1 MSQVITSNGEKFIKS
16 TYNGFS
22 ILIREKDNYINATK
36 MVQEINQ
43 ITQKRRQLKKCFQGK
58 DFNDYIEELEKYN
71 RVKFD
76 PVYYDLEKGYNK
88 TVSGRYVHPKIINYI
103 AYWASPKYQVIVSKI
118 MDSINERAKL
128 KNISDNDNLNEI
140 INKLNEENKELRDK
154 ITEQEKTIEEQ
165 EETIIEQEE
174 TIEEQDIK
182 IFNESVRVNINNRKL
197 TIHQEDGLIK
207 ISANNS
213 RKFKDIIAQYNFPAS
228 MNVKMSIKKEFN
240 IKNLNNVPEEK
251 LNDIINYLKGL
262 QPKEIIQ

>member
-58 DFNDYIEELEKYN
+58 DFNDYIEELGVGSNLTQPIRYE
-71 RVKFD
+71 
-76 PVYYDLEKGYNK
+76 LLKGYINEIK
-88 TVSGRYVHPKIINYI
+88 GTYVHPKIINYI

-174 TIEEQDIK
+174 TIEEQANTLFDK
-182 IFNESVRVNINNRKL
+182 SVRVNINNRRL
-197 TIHQEDGLIK
+197 TIYKEDGLIK
-207 ISANNS
+207 ISADNS
-213 RKFKDIIAQYNFPAS
+213 
-228 MNVKMSIKKEFN
+228 KK
-240 IKNLNNVPEEK
+240 
-251 LNDIINYLKGL
+251 LKTL
-262 QPKEIIQ
+262 